1 MKLDY
6 IEIQNHNKN
15 KREMKNTIRNMNKAY
30 VKFVRAYKWHEPSY
44 LVFKLIRH
52 K

>member
-1 MKLDY
+1 MKFNH

-15 KREMKNTIRNMNKAY
+15 KREMKNTIRNKNKTY
-30 VKFVRAYKWHEPSY
+30 VKFVRAYKWHESLC

-52 K
+52 R